1 MQPDIVQQ
9 LSQGLQ
15 VAFRRGDPSVDAKT
29 IERDHVSLLEQ
40 QYRAIGE
47 GRFATTFYDSLA
59 EDVELEILGPPDCPF
74 LGHWTGRDQVYAAV
88 ERNFGLI
95 ETQLPLIESV
105 VAQGDTVVVIGRE
118 TGRYREPA
126 AEYRVAWV
134 QVMTF
139 AGGRIQRLQEFVT
152 PVLD

>member
-1 MQPDIVQQ
+1 
-9 LSQGLQ
+9 
-15 VAFRRGDPSVDAKT
+15 
-29 IERDHVSLLEQ
+29 VSLLEQ

-74 LGHWTGRDQVYAAV
+74 LGRWTGRDQVYAAV